1 MNKEKTTL
9 TPSKSPSCEI
19 PLPPPVKVATTSPVV
34 LPLKS
39 LLKTPSV
46 VTPVV
51 EKSSPPPFFA
61 IVSTFALIAG
71 IFLFKSRNSPQ
82 RNTVLI

>member
-1 MNKEKTTL
+1 MYKEKTTL

-19 PLPPPVKVATTSPVV
+19 PLPPPVKVATAPVV

-51 EKSSPPPFFA
+51 EKSSPPPLFA